1 MLILHKLLP
10 LIVSPL
16 GVVVLLILMSVM
28 AKRRG
33 PAVLAL
39 AVLLVCAL
47 PATERMV
54 WRGLESDYPYQEVA
68 SAPAT
73 DAIIVLSGMLEGS
86 QTDQGIVSQWGG
98 ATDRYFAGVDLFQA
112 EKAPLMIFTQGGLPW
127 SDLPL
132 EGGLLARRAIA
143 SGVPEAQILLTGL
156 VHNTEDEAREVSA
169 LMELAGLKTAT
180 LVTSSFHLPRAVM
193 IFEHEGVDVIP
204 YPTDFRAGAGLD
216 WMSWIPSADAFG
228 ETSNGLREYIG
239 RAYYWAKYR
248 LAD

>member
-1 MLILHKLLP
+1 MLVLHKLLP

-16 GVVVLLILMSVM
+16 GLVVFLILVSL
-28 AKRRG
+28 ATRHRG

-39 AVLLVCAL
+39 VVLWVCAF
-47 PATERMV
+47 PATERLV
-54 WRGLESDYPYQEVA
+54 WRGLESDHPYQEVE
-68 SAPAT
+68 SAQAT

-86 QTDQGIVSQWGG
+86 ETDQGIVSQWGG
-98 ATDRYFAGVDLFQA
+98 ATDRYFAGVDLFLA
-112 EKAPLMIFTQGGLPW
+112 KKAPMMIFTQGGLPW

-143 SGVPEAQILLTGL
+143 AGVPESQILLTGL

-169 LMELAGLKTAT
+169 LMELAGLRTAT
-180 LVTSSFHLPRAVM
+180 LVTSAFHMPRAVM
-193 IFEHEGVDVIP
+193 IFEHEGLQVTP
-204 YPTDFRAGAGLD
+204 YPTDFRTKAGLD
-216 WMSWIPSADAFG
+216 WTSWIPSADAFG

-248 LAD
+248 LSD

>member
-1 MLILHKLLP
+1 MLVLHKLLP

-16 GVVVLLILMSVM
+16 GVVVFLIIVSVVSR
-28 AKRRG
+28 RRG

-39 AVLLVCAL
+39 IILWVCAL
-47 PATERMV
+47 PATERLI

-68 SAPAT
+68 AAPAT
-73 DAIIVLSGMLEGS
+73 DAIIVLSGMLEGAE
-86 QTDQGIVSQWGG
+86 TDQGILSQWGG

-112 EKAPLMIFTQGGLPW
+112 KKAPLMIFTQGGLPW

-132 EGGLLARRAIA
+132 EGGLLARRAMA
-143 SGVPEAQILLTGL
+143 AGVPEAQILLTGL

-169 LMELAGLKTAT
+169 LMELAGLETAT
-180 LVTSSFHLPRAVM
+180 LVTSSFHMPRAVM
-193 IFEHEGVDVIP
+193 IFEHEGVDVNP
-204 YPTDFRAGAGLD
+204 YPTDFRAKAGLD
-216 WMSWIPSADAFG
+216 WTSWVPSADAFG

-248 LAD
+248 LSD

>member
-1 MLILHKLLP
+1 MLVLHKLLP

-16 GVVVLLILMSVM
+16 GLVLFLILISLTTR
-28 AKRRG
+28 RRG

-39 AVLLVCAL
+39 LVLWVCAL
-47 PATERMV
+47 PATERLV
-54 WRGLESDYPYQEVA
+54 WRGLESDYPYQEIE

-86 QTDQGIVSQWGG
+86 QTDQGVVSQWGG

-112 EKAPLMIFTQGGLPW
+112 KKAPLMIFTQGGLPW

-143 SGVPEAQILLTGL
+143 AGVPEAQILLTGL
-156 VHNTEDEAREVSA
+156 VHNTEDEAREIAA
-169 LMELAGLKTAT
+169 LMELAAVKTAT
-180 LVTSSFHLPRAVM
+180 LVTSSFHMPRAVM
-193 IFEHEGVDVIP
+193 IFGHEGVDVIP
-204 YPTDFRAGAGLD
+204 YPTDFRAKAGLD
-216 WMSWIPSADAFG
+216 WTSWVPSADAFG

-239 RAYYWAKYR
+239 RAYYWTKYQF
-248 LAD
+248 AD